1 MDADDEPL
9 PAAVDQLA
17 PQPRANFADTRRA
30 VIVVEG
36 KQELNELHEIR
47 CRRSRM
53 G

>member
-17 PQPRANFADTRRA
+17 PRVREIRTGLRRA